1 MEPDRPS
8 NSLSPVRRDGGDV
21 VVNRRKQTGITLFGM
36 VLVVFVVVF
45 FTLVFMKLLPAYL
58 NNFKVNSDLKN
69 LVQQPNA
76 SRLSMSE
83 IMDGLERRFEIDEV
97 SYVHLSKDL
106 KVTRITGGK
115 RISIT
120 YSVRVP
126 MFYNVS
132 AIIDF
137 KDHVEAVHR

>member
-1 MEPDRPS
+1 M
-8 NSLSPVRRDGGDV
+8 
-21 VVNRRKQTGITLFGM
+21 VNRRKQTGITLFGM

>member
-1 MEPDRPS
+1 MF
-8 NSLSPVRRDGGDV
+8 
-21 VVNRRKQTGITLFGM
+21 NRRRQTGITLFGM

-45 FTLVFMKLLPAYL
+45 FTLLVLKLLPAYL
-58 NNFKVNSDLKN
+58 NNFKVKSDLKN

-97 SYVHLSKDL
+97 SYVHLSKNL
-106 KVTRITGGK
+106 TVTRIAGGK
-115 RISIT
+115 RIVIR
-120 YSVRVP
+120 YSVLVP

-132 AIIDF
+132 AIVNFD
-137 KDHVEAVHR
+137 DHVEAVHH

>member
-1 MEPDRPS
+1 M
-8 NSLSPVRRDGGDV
+8 
-21 VVNRRKQTGITLFGM
+21 VNRRRQSGITLFGM

-45 FTLVFMKLLPAYL
+45 FTLLVMKLLPAYL
-58 NNFKVNSDLKN
+58 NNFKVESDLKN

-97 SYVHLSKDL
+97 SYVHLSKNL
-106 KVTRITGGK
+106 TVTRITGGK
-115 RISIT
+115 RIVIK
-120 YSVRVP
+120 YSVLVP

-132 AIIDF
+132 AIVDF
-137 KDHVEAVHR
+137 NDHVEAVHR